1 MINKDPICG
10 MQVKDD
16 KFFVSKGGKTY
27 YFCSEE
33 CLDKFEEK
41 GKEETCTLSIGGMH
55 CQSCATNI
63 EKQLG
68 KLQGVK
74 KANVNYASQKATIVY
89 DSENTDTKLFE
100 PVIKKLGYEVFSEG
114 KDEVLLELKGVES
127 QHCAG
132 IVERTLKSLGAGE
145 VVINLTTSKAKV
157 KYDSSKLS
165 VSKIIDAIRN
175 AGYDAKQTTSTDL
188 EKEAREKEV
197 KSWRNKFWLSFLFG
211 LPLLYLS
218 MGTALLGLPI
228 PEIIEK
234 YVVYLQLIFSS
245 IIMLISL
252 GFFTRGFKAIKN
264 LSPNMESLIAI
275 GTGAAYLYSIF
286 VTVMIYRSIEG
297 FSMENLYYEVAG
309 LLFVFIILGKYLE
322 AVTKGKTSEA
332 LKKLI
337 GLQAKTALVV
347 RNSKE
352 LKIPIEE
359 VIVGDIVIVKP
370 GEKIPVDGL
379 VVEGHSSVDESMITG
394 ESIPVEKSVNDKVV
408 GATINQKGMLKFKT
422 TKIGKDTVLSQII
435 KLVEEAQGSKA
446 PIQKLADQVSA
457 VFVPLVVLL
466 ALASFS
472 IWYALG
478 YGFLFSLTSFI
489 AVLIIACP
497 CALGLATPTAI
508 MMGTG
513 LGAQNGILI
522 KNAEALQ
529 KTQEINTVV
538 LDKTGTLTK
547 GKPEVT
553 NVVSLGMKEDDLL
566 RLVGMAEKNSEH
578 PLAEAIMRHVEKEK
592 IKLNKVD
599 KFESITGKGVKAM
612 WGLRRILVGTRKLM
626 QESKIDYSENERDI
640 ARLEEQGKTVMLV
653 AFQKNLVGLIAVADQ
668 LKETSKDAVLELKKL
683 GKEVIMLTGDNE
695 RVGKAIGKQAGIDNV
710 IAEVMPEDKADK
722 IKSLQEQGR
731 KVAMVGDG
739 INDAPALAQADIGI
753 AIGSGTDIAMESGS
767 IVLIKSDLRDVITAL
782 DLSRFTMRKIKQNL
796 FWAFAYNVVGIPV
809 AAGIL
814 YPLTGWLL
822 SPLIAGAAMAFSSVS
837 VVSNSLL
844 MKNYKTKR

>member
-1 MINKDPICG
+1 
-10 MQVKDD
+10 MQVENENFFLVKDN
-16 KFFVSKGGKTY
+16 KKY
-27 YFCSEE
+27 YFCSED

-74 KANVNYASQKATIVY
+74 KANVNYASQKATIIY

-114 KDEVLLELKGVES
+114 KDEVILELKGVES

-132 IVERTLKSLGAGE
+132 IIERTLKSLGVGE
-145 VVINLTTSKAKV
+145 VIVNLTTNKAKV

-165 VSKIIDAIRN
+165 VSKIIDAIRK
-175 AGYDAKQTTSTDL
+175 AGYDAKQTASTDL

-197 KSWRNKFWLSFLFG
+197 KSWRNKFWLALLFG

-218 MGTALLGLPI
+218 MGMAFGLPV
-228 PEIIEK
+228 PELLEEYII
-234 YVVYLQLIFSS
+234 YLQLGFSS
-245 IIMLISL
+245 LIMLISL
-252 GFFTRGFKAIKN
+252 SFFVGGFKAIKN

-286 VTVMIYRSIEG
+286 VTVMIFRGIEG
-297 FSMENLYYEVAG
+297 FSIENLYYEVAG

-347 RNSKE
+347 RNGKE
-352 LKIPIEE
+352 SKIPIEE
-359 VIVGDIVIVKP
+359 VVVGDVIIVKP
-370 GEKIPVDGL
+370 GEKIPVDGI

-446 PIQKLADQVSA
+446 PIQELADKISA
-457 VFVPLVVLL
+457 YFVPVVVLI
-466 ALASFS
+466 ALISFGV
-472 IWYALG
+472 WYSLG

-522 KNAEALQ
+522 KSAEALQ

-553 NVVSLGMKEDDLL
+553 NVVSLEIKEDDLL

-578 PLAEAIMRHVEKEK
+578 PLAEAIMKHVGSKK
-592 IKLNKVD
+592 IKLNKAD

-626 QESKIDYSENERDI
+626 QEYKIDYSENERDI

-653 AFQKNLVGLIAVADQ
+653 SFQKNLVGLIAVADQ

-809 AAGIL
+809 AAGVL
-814 YPLTGWLL
+814 YPLTGWSL

-844 MKNYKTKR
+844 MKNYKKR